1 VSLIRSIDCSIAAL
15 QGAKLTIIFHIG
27 VITNVNFAKKAI
39 MIFKFIKPDFMNLKF
54 RVESLGFR
62 GAAAFMLALRA

>member
-1 VSLIRSIDCSIAAL
+1 VSVIRSIDCSFATL

-39 MIFKFIKPDFMNLKF
+39 T
-54 RVESLGFR
+54 V
-62 GAAAFMLALRA
+62 ALVRTRINKQPPAMDGDGQQFG